1 MSRVHNFNAGPAVL
15 PVPVL
20 EQLRDAILEY
30 GDTGIGI
37 MEMSHRSK
45 PFEAIVASAV
55 ARTKRVLGV
64 PDDYAVIFMQG
75 GASLQFYVHALNLLL
90 PGEGADYV
98 NTGVWSK
105 KAIAE
110 AKRVGDAAT
119 VWDGKPYNYSR
130 LPAPGE
136 IQTRKGSIYLHYTT
150 NNTIYG
156 TQFQAIPEHGDLPV
170 VADMSSDIASRP
182 VDVGAHALIYAGA
195 QKNLGPS
202 GVTLVV
208 ASPWALDRAKAS
220 GAARGGLPPM
230 LDYPT
235 FVAENSL
242 YNTPNTWG
250 IFALERVLA
259 WVEDQGGPSVI
270 AAANAEKARR
280 LYAELD
286 RSGYWRPHAA
296 RDCRSEMNVTWRGP
310 SEELEVRF
318 VKEAEAA
325 GFRGLKGHR
334 LVGGIRA
341 SMYNALPMESVDAL
355 VGFLRAFEARN
366 G

>member
-1 MSRVHNFNAGPAVL
+1 M
-15 PVPVL
+15 
-20 EQLRDAILEY
+20 
-30 GDTGIGI
+30 
-37 MEMSHRSK
+37 
-45 PFEAIVASAV
+45 
-55 ARTKRVLGV
+55 
-64 PDDYAVIFMQG
+64 
-75 GASLQFYVHALNLLL
+75 
-90 PGEGADYV
+90 
-98 NTGVWSK
+98 
-105 KAIAE
+105 
-110 AKRVGDAAT
+110 GDAAT
-119 VWDGKPYNYSR
+119 DWDGKPYSYSR

-136 IQTRKGSIYLHYTT
+136 VQTRKGSIYLHYTT

-156 TQFQAIPEHGDLPV
+156 TQFQAVPEHGDLPV

-202 GVTLVV
+202 GVTVV
-208 ASPWALDRAKAS
+208 ILSPWALERAKQS

-250 IFALERVLA
+250 IFVLERVLA

-286 RSGYWRPHAA
+286 RTGYWRPHAA

-355 VGFLRAFEARN
+355 VEFLRAFEARN

>member
-1 MSRVHNFNAGPAVL
+1 MARVHNFNAGPGVL

-20 EQLRDAILEY
+20 EQLQGAIFEY
-30 GDTGIGI
+30 GDTGLGL

-45 PFEAIVASAV
+45 PFEAIVASAIE
-55 ARTKRVLGV
+55 RLRRILGV
-64 PDDYAVIFMQG
+64 PDDYTVLFMQG
-75 GASLQFYVHALNLLL
+75 GASLQFYVTALNLLG
-90 PGEGADYV
+90 PGEAADYV

-110 AKRVGDAAT
+110 AKRVGDAGTA
-119 VWDGKPYNYSR
+119 WDGKPHNYAR
-130 LPAPGE
+130 LPAKGE
-136 IQTRKGSIYLHYTT
+136 IQVRDQAVYLHYTT

-156 TQFQAIPEHGDLPV
+156 TQFQGIPEHGGKPV

-182 VDVGAHALIYAGA
+182 IDVSAHELIYAGA

-202 GVTLVV
+202 GVTVIIL
-208 ASPWALDRAKAS
+208 SPWAMERSASS
-220 GAARGGLPPM
+220 GAARGGLPSM
-230 LDYPT
+230 LDYNV
-235 FVAENSL
+235 FAKENSL

-250 IFALERVLA
+250 IFALERVLW
-259 WVEDQGGPSVI
+259 WVEGLGGLDAI

-280 LYAELD
+280 LYTELD
-286 RSGYWRPHAA
+286 RSGFWRPHAA
-296 RDCRSEMNVTWRGP
+296 RDCRSEMNITWRGP
-310 SEELEVRF
+310 SEELEKRF
-318 VKEAEAA
+318 VAESEAN

-341 SMYNALPMESVDAL
+341 SMYNALPLQSVDAL
-355 VGFLRAFEARN
+355 VGFLRDFEAKN